1 MLTLKDS
8 NRTRLE
14 DKEVA
19 TDLSGSDLGMH
30 LLLRVSAKE
39 RTFNRVSF
47 RYTIFDNCYLR
58 KCRFQDCDFTGAQ
71 WLSRPARGAPAQVP
85 ERRPRMGLAMG
96 LPRHASLR
104 RARDRPTAPPSPP
117 RIRAPAGGERCRS
130 YRQDRQ
136 AGDVPHLPSLVC
148 HPPAGGE
155 PGHPHRPGAS
165 WPPGREHDDDL
176 YPRPEPWARCRP
188 QSGRSDVPVIMA
200 SVRGIGCEP
209 SRYIPGSSS
218 PAPSQHREKNC
229 FSRSLWIAFPVI
241 YRTTQSCN
249 AVQDRYS

>member
-85 ERRPRMGLAMG
+85 ERRANLGMAVG
-96 LPRHASLR
+96 LPGDSLLCGP
-104 RARDRPTAPPSPP
+104 RDRSAAPPPP
-117 RIRAPAGGERCRS
+117 ARVGSPAGGQGRGPERGDC
-130 YRQDRQ
+130 Q
-136 AGDVPHLPSLVC
+136 AGHVPYLPALVC
-148 HPPAGGE
+148 HA
-155 PGHPHRPGAS
+155 PHWRRATTS
-165 WPPGREHDDDL
+165 
-176 YPRPEPWARCRP
+176 
-188 QSGRSDVPVIMA
+188 
-200 SVRGIGCEP
+200 
-209 SRYIPGSSS
+209 
-218 PAPSQHREKNC
+218 APSK
-229 FSRSLWIAFPVI
+229 
-241 YRTTQSCN
+241 SCS
-249 AVQDRYS
+249 ATGTSAPR

>member
-71 WLSRPARGAPAQVP
+71 FVGSNLRESSFDGSRFDYCRFSSSIVPHTVLQRHLPGFENVARELARSLRVNYGQLGDATGVNLAIAAELRATKAHLQKAAWSA
-85 ERRPRMGLAMG
+85 ESYYRRKYRGLARLRVIAENASFHLQDWVWG
-96 LPRHASLR
+96 NGESVLKVFRSIVLREPRLQASR
-104 RARDRPTAPPSPP
+104 
-117 RIRAPAGGERCRS
+117 
-130 YRQDRQ
+130 
-136 AGDVPHLPSLVC
+136 
-148 HPPAGGE
+148 
-155 PGHPHRPGAS
+155 
-165 WPPGREHDDDL
+165 
-176 YPRPEPWARCRP
+176 
-188 QSGRSDVPVIMA
+188 
-200 SVRGIGCEP
+200 
-209 SRYIPGSSS
+209 
-218 PAPSQHREKNC
+218 
-229 FSRSLWIAFPVI
+229 
-241 YRTTQSCN
+241 
-249 AVQDRYS
+249 